1 MSCIIGR
8 SLFILKWLRMLTTV
22 VSCMLRCL
30 FSNRFVFFI
39 RIVTFGPLVAA
50 FVDGAMII
58 FVAEVVV
65 LP

>member
-1 MSCIIGR
+1 
-8 SLFILKWLRMLTTV
+8 MLMTV